1 LGLSFVGLV
10 WVAVWVQ
17 AEKDWGSVSTMLEIG
32 QPTLTFRPN
41 PKNSSNY
48 SISPSTR
55 QTHSALAVI
64 LAYGSLPTI
73 AKAALE
79 RGEYGETDRGL
90 GLEYPTRTDRADQVR
105 IWYWEWRERK
115 GKSPKTS
122 NPHRLVTRKFH
133 IPESLYLAV
142 LVGVLEARGYTQEA
156 QAIRAAKPLADV
168 NVQYIPH
175 PYSQDNYQLQPHST
189 KAQLCLHVALCQRDL
204 ARTRQHARKQS
215 GFAVQD
221 ESWLMFYQYRTDET
235 LTREWRFENGTYT
248 WHSVGSNFQPQTST
262 VSETMYLH
270 ILEQLLFWHGLET
283 VHSDTASCPELRF
296 VPRAEDAINYK
307 IAPHHR
313 QTLEVMLSWYRL
325 EQVAEI
331 ALQAGQPYKPKAYIN
346 LNGIGAEWR
355 DDDVLLHLNHTTQMS
370 VPKPDYLA
378 VLSGVLYARGL
389 EGLALELHRLMNFTP
404 EVVVWQ
410 PNPYWQRNYQ
420 MMPFD
425 LRVWDCLEMLFCRGD
440 IQKARDEARLEQG
453 FEESNFGVEFGRDG
467 TVRLRVSGRER
478 VVSRVLYLAVLEQVL
493 GFVK

>member
-1 LGLSFVGLV
+1 MMTKL
-10 WVAVWVQ
+10 
-17 AEKDWGSVSTMLEIG
+17 I
-32 QPTLTFRPN
+32 FRPN
-41 PKNSSNY
+41 RSNSSNY
-48 SISPSTR
+48 QLTPSTR
-55 QTHSALAVI
+55 QTRSALAVI

-90 GLEYPTRTDRADQVR
+90 GLEYPTRPDRADQVR
-105 IWYWEWRERK
+105 IWYWEWRNRK

-156 QAIRAAKPLADV
+156 QTIRTAKALADV
-168 NVQYIPH
+168 GVQYIPD

-189 KAQLCLHVALCQRDL
+189 EAQLCLHVALCQRDFE
-204 ARTRQHARKQS
+204 RTRQHAQEQS
-215 GFAVQD
+215 GFTVQD

-235 LTREWRFENGTYT
+235 LTRAWQFENGKYT
-248 WHSVGSNFQPQTST
+248 WQSIGSNFERQTST

-270 ILEQLLFWHGLET
+270 ILEQLLCWHGLET
-283 VHSDTASCPELRF
+283 VHSDTAPCPELRF

-307 IAPHHR
+307 IAPENR
-313 QTLEVMLSWYRL
+313 QTLEVILSWYRL

-331 ALQAGQPYKPKAYIN
+331 ALQAGQPYQPKAYIN
-346 LNGIGAEWR
+346 LDGIGAEWR

-389 EGLALELHRLMNFTP
+389 EGLALELHTLMEFTP
-404 EVVVWQ
+404 EPVVWQ
-410 PNPYWQRNYQ
+410 PNLYWQRNYQ

-425 LRVWDCLEMLFCRGD
+425 LRVWDCLVVLFCRAD
-440 IQKARDEARLEQG
+440 LQKARDALRLEQG
-453 FEESNFGVEFGRDG
+453 FEASNFGLEFRQDG
-467 TVRLRVSGRER
+467 TVRLRVLGKER
-478 VVSRVLYLAVLEQVL
+478 VVSRALYLAVLEQVL